1 MLKVMLFF
9 SNLCVQVLNCFVHS
23 IAEYHWVQTCF
34 ITTTTTSSRNLQK
47 SREITAVLQ
56 KVSILEVESLSAFC
70 AWHFC
75 IRKKQTF
82 ISRLIKQSMFKSD
95 ELLLTTFNEFQCRIS
110 WFTKI
115 SGNPC
120 RFTKL
125 IFSELN
131 NFLPLHFMHGFS
143 RVYKKELS
151 YTLNS

>member
-95 ELLLTTFNEFQCRIS
+95 ELLLSTFNLPFIILSCKQFQHIFIS
-110 WFTKI
+110 FPYFKLYKFNLYSVIINLNKVNYLNVTA
-115 SGNPC
+115 
-120 RFTKL
+120 KL
-125 IFSELN
+125 I
-131 NFLPLHFMHGFS
+131 
-143 RVYKKELS
+143 VC
-151 YTLNS
+151 